1 VCSVENIK
9 KYDVLIFFYVYKYFV
24 YVFVLR
30 FIGIFTLKSFGGGNC
45 DKKDNE
51 REGMPL
57 VVLSVAFVRDV
68 KCPAGRR
75 KADFFD
81 RAQRG
86 FMLEVRC
93 SGGKTFYQ
101 RYTDERGRERQYKIG
116 PADVLTLD
124 QARRK
129 ARQILAQAVL
139 GGDPQRTRREVR
151 TVPLFS
157 HFARDRYLPYVRTY
171 KNSWMTDET
180 VLRIHILPKLGRLA
194 LDEVTPDAITHLIN
208 QMREDGYA
216 AGTMNRVI
224 VIIRYLFNLAR
235 RWKVPGVKDNPA
247 AGLSAGPDVMRN
259 RFLTEEEVG
268 RLVYALQQDE
278 NRTAAQSIMLLLL
291 TGARRNEITFAK
303 WEYVDWSNKTLLVP
317 KSKSGR
323 ARVIALNQSAI
334 ALLSA
339 VPRLDGNPYIFPS
352 PVNGKPSASLF
363 FPWDRI
369 RTRAGLGDVRLHD
382 LRHSFASFL
391 VNRGVSLYV
400 VQGLLGHLH
409 AKTTQ
414 RYAHL
419 TRETLSSAAELMQDV
434 VNYSGPGP
442 VQAGLGQDGLPT
454 QSASS
459 N

>member
-1 VCSVENIK
+1 
-9 KYDVLIFFYVYKYFV
+9 
-24 YVFVLR
+24 
-30 FIGIFTLKSFGGGNC
+30 
-45 DKKDNE
+45 
-51 REGMPL
+51 
-57 VVLSVAFVRDV
+57 
-68 KCPAGRR
+68 
-75 KADFFD
+75 
-81 RAQRG
+81 
-86 FMLEVRC
+86 MLEVRN

-101 RYTDERGRERQYKIG
+101 RYTDERGRARQFKIG

-129 ARQILAQAVL
+129 ARHVSAQALL
-139 GGDPQRTRREVR
+139 GTDPQQKRRQVR
-151 TVPLFS
+151 AIPLFS

-180 VLRIHILPKLGRLA
+180 VLRIHILPKLGQLA

-216 AGTMNRVI
+216 SGTMNRVI
-224 VIIRYLFNLAR
+224 VITRYLFNLAR
-235 RWKVPGVKDNPA
+235 RWKVPGITENPA

-259 RFLTEEEVG
+259 RFLTEDEVE
-268 RLVYALQQDE
+268 RLIHSIQVDE
-278 NRTAAQSIMLLLL
+278 NQTAAQSIMLLLL

-303 WEYVDWSNKTLLVP
+303 WEYLDWTNKTLLVP

-323 ARVIALNQSAI
+323 ARVIALNQPAI

-339 VPRLDGNPYIFPS
+339 VPRIDGNPYIFPS

-369 RTRAGLGDVRLHD
+369 RTRAGLCDVRLHD

-409 AKTTQ
+409 ARTTQ

-419 TRETLSSAAELMQDV
+419 TPETLSSAAELMQDV
-434 VNYSGPGP
+434 VSYSA
-442 VQAGLGQDGLPT
+442 AG
-454 QSASS
+454 SARTV
-459 N
+459 